1 MEKGKFGIRMCFY
14 TALAFVLA
22 YLGYSTI
29 LFLIAGVVI
38 FVEKNE
44 WAGRQVIQAI
54 CLCFV
59 STLVHTLIS
68 IFDPISR
75 IPMLGT
81 AWSIG
86 TSLVDSLLSI
96 VVLVFCVVGFLNNI
110 KGKDANIVGAAKL
123 ADWAYDVANAKGN
136 NQGQNA

>member
-14 TALAFVLA
+14 TTLAFLLA
-22 YLGYSTI
+22 YLGYSTV

-59 STLVHTLIS
+59 SNLVHTLLS
-68 IFDPISR
+68 ILDPISR
-75 IPMLGT
+75 IPVLGM
-81 AWSIG
+81 AWGIG

-96 VVLVFCVVGFLNNI
+96 VVLVFCIIGFLNNV
-110 KGKDANIVGAAKL
+110 KGKEANIIGAAKL
-123 ADWAYDVANAKGN
+123 ADWAYGIVRSGQDSQSGN
-136 NQGQNA
+136 V